1 MKNCRH
7 SALALMLAFSM
18 GALADP
24 PTRTITRQPFDALSR
39 KLDAANEAIQRVPE
53 LSAQIFKILLGKGS
67 THWVSPFYDPNSEV
81 SGSAGGP
88 NTVISVL
95 NLGPLNVDVTVRWR
109 AKDGLAVLPEVAEIE
124 PQHLVTF
131 DAPGQASW
139 VEVTANKR
147 VLVDGQVEV
156 AYFVDNS
163 PGGTNEIIRR
173 HLRKMTWY
181 SIGP

>member
-67 THWVSPFYDPNSEV
+67 TP
-81 SGSAGGP
+81 GSLRSMTRTAR
-88 NTVISVL
+88 SAAA
-95 NLGPLNVDVTVRWR
+95 R
-109 AKDGLAVLPEVAEIE
+109 A
-124 PQHLVTF
+124 
-131 DAPGQASW
+131 APTQ
-139 VEVTANKR
+139 
-147 VLVDGQVEV
+147 
-156 AYFVDNS
+156 
-163 PGGTNEIIRR
+163 
-173 HLRKMTWY
+173 
-181 SIGP
+181 